1 MGSKTISIN
10 RDVSVQRMLRL
21 DAPDNLLINGFDSLW
36 KCHAMLQSRLSST
49 DRHDIRIHLRPE
61 LLNANA
67 EQYAQFARDGLKIWV
82 WQDDPASDF
91 RPSSNVTV
99 VNAPHAPATAEGFLV
114 INTPSWSR
122 VLAAW
127 IDEDGNLAGVLVTNP
142 QTIDEVSSYLDAMV
156 QSASV
161 RT

>member
-21 DAPDNLLINGFDSLW
+21 DATDNLLINGFDSLW
-36 KCHAMLQSRLSST
+36 KCHAMLQARLNNS
-49 DRHDIRIHLRPE
+49 DRSDVRIHLRPE
-61 LLNANA
+61 LLNAA
-67 EQYAQFARDGLKIWV
+67 PDQYAQFARDGLQMWV
-82 WQDDPASDF
+82 WQDEPGSTF
-91 RPSSNVTV
+91 KPSPNLTV
-99 VNAPHAPATAEGFLV
+99 INAPHAPATAEGFLV

-142 QTIDEVSSYLDAMV
+142 HTIEEISSYLDAIV